1 MSIASKLKIENRGI
15 FVTSAFY
22 AAAGVVFMVLLLI
35 AGSAPYYLGIIGIFS
50 LITAY
55 GIFKKRG
62 WAIWFILILFFVGTT
77 FSATIIYY
85 VPGIG
90 YSLATGAVI
99 YLILTW
105 VFTAYAL
112 IKRKTFES

>member
-1 MSIASKLKIENRGI
+1 MSIISKLKVESRGI
-15 FVTSAFY
+15 FVASAFY
-22 AAAGVVFMVLLLI
+22 AAVGIVFIVLLLA

-55 GIFKKRG
+55 GVFKKRA

-85 VPGIG
+85 IPGID
-90 YSLATGAVI
+90 YSLVTGAVI

-105 VFTAYAL
+105 AFTAYAVM
-112 IKRKTFES
+112 KRKTFES